1 MCWPKSKA
9 SKRCGMELV
18 VRMGLQIR
26 PQYRVQPLE
35 QHTRPYYRESN
46 HIHHCQEQAKRREG
60 AHRQ

>member
-1 MCWPKSKA
+1 
-9 SKRCGMELV
+9 MELV

-35 QHTRPYYRESN
+35 RQSRPYYRESN